1 MGDNN
6 SLRAGQLPPFRIRT
20 SAAPAPPPPSSS
32 RVDFQRDPIVFYMQ
46 AATAAIASP
55 SNPAS
60 GVPPPVSRNTMQ
72 VPRNIQPPGNLQP
85 PGIIAQPSG
94 NAPQPPRFTQ
104 PAGNNA
110 QPSGT
115 AAQPPRSL
123 QPAGNTQQSGTAAQ
137 PPRNVSRSRKK
148 LNEREEAE
156 IWLACLFYERRYL
169 GLSTHN
175 QFWMAVAARVSEKI
189 NRPYSPQSCKR
200 HVDIKTRLRREEI
213 EHAKK
218 GDGRVWDS
226 PMMDLIDKW
235 IDVQDIYQRKKEEKE
250 ARLREA
256 ENEILRAE
264 GRAPLL
270 SSLASRK
277 RNIDDSS
284 RPSSPDRPAP
294 QTRPQQIRP
303 SQEMSQSQPTPA
315 STGASSD
322 EGISDSEFRS
332 ILLMMAR
339 QLATRLSHDEKVR
352 QTMDRQKDELAGI
365 RKGLEEN
372 RKILKDIMETQEKI
386 FELIKKIEPKNL
398 ERRTT
403 DVKVEPSSP

>member
-6 SLRAGQLPPFRIRT
+6 PLRAGQLPPFRIRT

-55 SNPAS
+55 PNPAP
-60 GVPPPVSRNTMQ
+60 GALPPASRNTMQ
-72 VPRNIQPPGNLQP
+72 VPRNIQPPGNLRP

-110 QPSGT
+110 QPSGN
-115 AAQPPRSL
+115 AAQPPRSM